1 VRSKSADVL
10 GKLLVTELVTSKSVC
25 CLKTSSGPGASL
37 APPGGILKGKATEA
51 RRRSGIIK
59 KIKEP
64 ENQATGTR
72 EEGV

>member
-1 VRSKSADVL
+1 
-10 GKLLVTELVTSKSVC
+10 
-25 CLKTSSGPGASL
+25 L

-51 RRRSGIIK
+51 RRRRSGIIK

-64 ENQATGTR
+64 KNQATGTR